1 MWGGFIQIPDNNR
14 DSDIYRIEELEL
26 SGFSRSITEIEW
38 LLLILVLLYFVLPGM
53 AIENPLSVVISM
65 VAFDV
70 FILGFHYL
78 NFFTMAA
85 RWKLAIETWVMIL
98 FLTWVLWNTG
108 KAASPLLNLYI
119 LVIVASALTL
129 GKLITLLE
137 LALIAAVYFYLNYYL
152 GVVDVYSLTGFSDFM
167 TRFAPFLIIAYVTT
181 MLAADIKRSKDLLRL
196 LSETDEMTS
205 LKNKRSFNETLSRE
219 IKKAARY
226 SRKFSIL
233 LIDADNLKEVNDG
246 FGHGAGDQLIKVLAN
261 TMKESLR
268 TSDVVARIGGDEFV
282 VLLPEADRKHAL
294 EAGERIRSSTANTS
308 FDRDGQRVDMTVS
321 IGIASFPDDGE
332 SLEEIMENADRA
344 LYKSK
349 KTGRNRVTPYARA
362 GSETAEAETN

>member
-1 MWGGFIQIPDNNR
+1 MTDR
-14 DSDIYRIEELEL
+14 DQNSDIYRIEELEL

-53 AIENPLSVVISM
+53 AIENSLGVVISM
-65 VAFDV
+65 VAFAV
-70 FILGFHYL
+70 FVLGFHYL
-78 NFFTMAA
+78 NFFTLPA

-108 KAASPLLNLYI
+108 KAGSPLLNLYI

-137 LALIAAVYFYLNYYL
+137 LTLIAAVYFYLNYFL
-152 GVVDVYSLTGFSDFM
+152 GAVDVFSLAGFSDFM

-205 LKNKRSFNETLSRE
+205 LQNKRSFNETLSKE

-246 FGHGAGDQLIKVLAN
+246 YGHGAGDQLIKVLAG
-261 TMKESLR
+261 TMRESLR
-268 TSDVVARIGGDEFV
+268 TSDIIARIGGDEFV
-282 VLLPEADRKHAL
+282 VLLPEADHKHAL
-294 EAGERIRSSTANTS
+294 EAGERIRSAAANTS
-308 FDRDGQRVDMTVS
+308 FDREGERINMTVS
-321 IGIASFPDDGE
+321 IGIASYPDDGE
-332 SLEEIMENADRA
+332 GLEEIMENADRA

-349 KTGRNRVTPYARA
+349 KTGRNRVTRYTRA
-362 GSETAEAETN
+362 GREPAGTEPG

>member
-1 MWGGFIQIPDNNR
+1 MTDSNQ
-14 DSDIYRIEELEL
+14 DSDIYKIEELEL

-53 AIENPLSVVISM
+53 AIENSMGVVLSM
-65 VAFDV
+65 AAFAV
-70 FILGFHYL
+70 FILGFHYI
-78 NFFTMAA
+78 NFFTLPA

-108 KAASPLLNLYI
+108 KAGSPLLNLYI

-129 GKLITLLE
+129 GKLVTLLE
-137 LALIAAVYFYLNYYL
+137 LALIAAVYFYLNYFL
-152 GVVDVYSLTGFSDFM
+152 GSVDVFSLTGFSDFM

-205 LKNKRSFNETLSRE
+205 LQNKRSFNETLSKE

-226 SRKFSIL
+226 SRKFSVL
-233 LIDADNLKEVNDG
+233 LIDADNLKDVNDNH
-246 FGHGAGDQLIKVLAN
+246 GHGAGDQLIKVLAN
-261 TMKESLR
+261 TMQGSLR
-268 TSDVVARIGGDEFV
+268 TSDILARIGGDEFV
-282 VLLPEADRKHAL
+282 VLLPEADHKHAV
-294 EAGERIRSSTANTS
+294 EAGERIRSAAANTA
-308 FDRDGQRVDMTVS
+308 FDRKGKQVNMTVS
-321 IGIASFPDDGE
+321 IGIASYPDDGE

-349 KTGRNRVTPYARA
+349 KTGRNRVTRYARA
-362 GSETAEAETN
+362 GMDTAETETD

>member
-1 MWGGFIQIPDNNR
+1 MQTVDKDQ
-14 DSDIYRIEELEL
+14 DSDIYKIEELEL

-53 AIENPLSVVISM
+53 SIENSLGVVISM
-65 VAFDV
+65 VAFAV
-70 FILGFHYL
+70 FVLGFHYL
-78 NFFTMAA
+78 NFFTMPA
-85 RWKLAIETWVMIL
+85 RWKLAIETWMMIL

-108 KAASPLLNLYI
+108 KATSPLLNLYI

-137 LALIAAVYFYLNYYL
+137 LALIAAVYFYLNYFL
-152 GVVDVYSLTGFSDFM
+152 GAVDVFSLAGFSDFM

-205 LKNKRSFNETLSRE
+205 LQNKRSFNESLSRE

-233 LIDADNLKEVNDG
+233 LVDADNLKDVNDNY
-246 FGHGAGDQLIKVLAN
+246 GHGAGDQLIKVLAN

-268 TSDVVARIGGDEFV
+268 SSDVLARIGGDEFV
-282 VLLPEADRKHAL
+282 VLLPEADHTHAL
-294 EAGERIRSSTANTS
+294 EAGERIRSATVNTS
-308 FDRDGQRVDMTVS
+308 FDREGRRIDMTVS
-321 IGIASFPDDGE
+321 IGIASYPDDGE
-332 SLEEIMENADRA
+332 SLEDIMENADRA

-349 KTGRNRVTPYARA
+349 KMGRNRVTSYIRA
-362 GSETAEAETN
+362 GNKAAEAEAD

>member
-1 MWGGFIQIPDNNR
+1 MQTVDKNQ
-14 DSDIYRIEELEL
+14 DSDIYKIEELEL

-53 AIENPLSVVISM
+53 SIENSLGVVFSM
-65 VAFDV
+65 VAFAV
-70 FILGFHYL
+70 FVLGFHYL
-78 NFFTMAA
+78 NFFTMPA

-119 LVIVASALTL
+119 LVIVASSLTL

-137 LALIAAVYFYLNYYL
+137 LALIAAVYFYLNYFL
-152 GVVDVYSLTGFSDFM
+152 GTVDVFSLAGFSDFM

-181 MLAADIKRSKDLLRL
+181 MLAADIKRSKDMLRL

-205 LKNKRSFNETLSRE
+205 LQNKRSFNESLSKE

-233 LIDADNLKEVNDG
+233 LIDADNLKDVNDNY
-246 FGHGAGDQLIKVLAN
+246 GHGAGDQLIKVLAN

-268 TSDVVARIGGDEFV
+268 TSDVIARIGGDEFV
-282 VLLPEADRKHAL
+282 VLLPEADQTHAL
-294 EAGERIRSSTANTS
+294 EAGERIRSATENTS
-308 FDRDGQRVDMTVS
+308 FDREGRRVDMTVS
-321 IGIASFPDDGE
+321 IGIASYPDDGE
-332 SLEEIMENADRA
+332 SLEGIMENADRA

-349 KTGRNRVTPYARA
+349 KTGRNRVTPYSRSNKEA
-362 GSETAEAETN
+362 AEAESN